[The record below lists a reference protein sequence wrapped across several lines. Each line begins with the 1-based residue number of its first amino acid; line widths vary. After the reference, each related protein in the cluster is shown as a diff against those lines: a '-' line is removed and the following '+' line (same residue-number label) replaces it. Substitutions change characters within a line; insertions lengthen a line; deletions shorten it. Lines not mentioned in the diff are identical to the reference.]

1 MQDSICKESLTFAKV
16 PRSMIRGG
24 TRTWRIGGPLV
35 CALAVITALA
45 PATAFGQAAVD
56 EYTLDIPG
64 ASGTN
69 PGDPTAPTAAASGSG
84 GGATGQGSGHGKDA
98 TASRS
103 DLASGTSDAASD
115 NLNLS
120 SLQKG
125 SGHSALPTSSRSAP
139 EVVADSL
146 TSSSML
152 PIVAALVLITG
163 VGAWRLVR
171 SRRSTLTGAPS

>member
-1 MQDSICKESLTFAKV
+1 
-16 PRSMIRGG
+16 
-24 TRTWRIGGPLV
+24 V
-35 CALAVITALA
+35 CALAVITALL

-84 GGATGQGSGHGKDA
+84 GGAAGNGAHGGKGE
-98 TASRS
+98 TTSRS
-103 DLASGTSDAASD
+103 ELASGTSDAASD

-120 SLQKG
+120 SLQEG
-125 SGHSALPTSSRSAP
+125 SGHAALPTSSRSAP

-146 TSSSML
+146 TNSSML
-152 PIVAALVLITG
+152 PIIAALVLITG

-171 SRRSTLTGAPS
+171 HKRNTLSGVPS

>member
-1 MQDSICKESLTFAKV
+1 
-16 PRSMIRGG
+16 
-24 TRTWRIGGPLV
+24 V
-35 CALAVITALA
+35 CALAVITALL

-84 GGATGQGSGHGKDA
+84 GGATGQGSGGRGKEE

-103 DLASGTSDAASD
+103 ELASGTSDAASD

-171 SRRSTLTGAPS
+171 SRRSGLTGVPS